1 MFGLSHSRPFLL
13 QSFPHNLQEII
24 IHESFNTWLW
34 TATTLP
40 NVHRHQGDQKVWLM
54 NAQCLK
60 KLPKKYKTTQQFFAK
75 KCNRRLKKVAQVVIN
90 RPIWSH
96 CTPFYAKN
104 TSSKSL
110 LNVFSLSLSLSLLIA
125 GPLVWNFLQS
135 LMNLCS
141 KTRRVCDI
149 NLQTENILDHLWR
162 RGSLSRSFYMGHL
175 FCLFSVFFKQT
186 LQF

>member
-1 MFGLSHSRPFLL
+1 
-13 QSFPHNLQEII
+13 
-24 IHESFNTWLW
+24 
-34 TATTLP
+34 
-40 NVHRHQGDQKVWLM
+40 M

-162 RGSLSRSFYMGHL
+162 RGSLWRSFYMGHL
-175 FCLFSVFFKQT
+175 RPLLFIFSLFQTNNFNNKSIWKMSIQYMVLGIKPTTLRTWVYTNYHYTRSLGHKQI
-186 LQF
+186 LE